1 MKVKL
6 DVKYLTK
13 ITSCITRRS
22 QCHGTWFLGMCVCN
36 PVRIVM
42 GEDVLTM
49 IRSDFGS
56 HVVPGPWDCDRV
68 PCFDDCDLIAY

>member
-13 ITSCITRRS
+13 ITSCTTRRS
-22 QCHGTWFLGMCVCN
+22 QCHGTWFMGMCVCN

-49 IRSDFGS
+49 NS
-56 HVVPGPWDCDRV
+56 GPWT
-68 PCFDDCDLIAY
+68 